1 MITGEDRKLR
11 KKEINC
17 FLIPLQV
24 IWIIERS
31 INNFAVKTDSILLFF
46 DLNGVRKLIDGE
58 KKVYY
63 SEK

>member
-17 FLIPLQV
+17 FLLPLQV

-31 INNFAVKTDSILLFF
+31 INNFAVKTGSILLFF

-58 KKVYY
+58 EKVYY